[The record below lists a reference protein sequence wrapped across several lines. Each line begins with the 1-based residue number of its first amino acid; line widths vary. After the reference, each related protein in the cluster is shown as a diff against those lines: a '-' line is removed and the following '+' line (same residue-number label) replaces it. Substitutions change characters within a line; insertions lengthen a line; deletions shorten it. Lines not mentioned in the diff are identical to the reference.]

1 MSDTKFDVFKEIN
14 LVIDSSGKHKIRHFT
29 LVYFFVVL
37 VICEKHTSMKHCT
50 SILTCISLYIED
62 LIFIY

>member
-50 SILTCISLYIED
+50 
-62 LIFIY
+62 